1 MDASPFEI
9 GLVGEGSNGKPKKS
23 YILDYF
29 PALEGVMTYEWVAIM
44 VKAQY
49 AIRFIECNN
58 VL

>member
-1 MDASPFEI
+1 MGSPRKVTYWITIVSFS
-9 GLVGEGSNGKPKKS
+9 G
-23 YILDYF
+23 LDYF
-29 PALEGVMTYEWVAIM
+29 PALEGVMTYEWEATM

>member
-1 MDASPFEI
+1 MGSPRKVTYWITIVSFS
-9 GLVGEGSNGKPKKS
+9 G
-23 YILDYF
+23 LDYF
-29 PALEGVMTYEWVAIM
+29 PALEGVMTHEWVATM